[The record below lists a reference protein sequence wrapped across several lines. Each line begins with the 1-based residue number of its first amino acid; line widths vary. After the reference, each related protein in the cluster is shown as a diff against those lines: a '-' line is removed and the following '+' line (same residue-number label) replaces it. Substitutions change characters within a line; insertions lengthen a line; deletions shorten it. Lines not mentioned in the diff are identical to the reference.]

1 MSSNVPINLATGLL
15 RVAVG
20 AVFIAHGSQK
30 LFGWFGGGGI
40 AGVGRGMHMM
50 GFRPGERH
58 ATIAGLIETGGGAA
72 LALGLAT
79 PAAGA
84 STAIAMGVAAG
95 AQASNGFFASKNG
108 LEYPA
113 VLGLAA
119 ASFALG
125 GAGHFSLDA
134 ATGRLLD
141 KGWMRALGL
150 IAIPIAIAVQL
161 GRRHATLKNELELAH
176 DEDSATN

>member
-1 MSSNVPINLATGLL
+1 MSSNVPVNLATGVL

-58 ATIAGLIETGGGAA
+58 ATVAGLIETGGGAA

-95 AQASNGFFASKNG
+95 AQASNGFFASKQGSNTRRCSASQRHHSHSAAPDVSPSTLPPG
-108 LEYPA
+108 DSWTRGGC
-113 VLGLAA
+113 VRLA
-119 ASFALG
+119 S
-125 GAGHFSLDA
+125 SLY
-134 ATGRLLD
+134 R
-141 KGWMRALGL
+141 
-150 IAIPIAIAVQL
+150 
-161 GRRHATLKNELELAH
+161 
-176 DEDSATN
+176 S